1 MDKLLWI
8 ISQSSAKFRRSR
20 NMICIRKRYFNW
32 NRALLLPLGLW
43 PDRQTKFT
51 RFQTRL
57 FCCFLMSSIA
67 FQFSRL
73 FKAECSTDH
82 AIIIISCA
90 TFYVMLTIMFICF
103 WINMKNTKYFLDRLQ
118 CTYNG
123 LKDRNEMAI
132 YDKYGY
138 IGKRLTII
146 LTVLIMGAVFG
157 NFIILYLPYI
167 LDIVMSKNESY
178 AIHIMEMVTKYFI
191 VSEKYY
197 FLILVH
203 LNATCSA
210 ELIVFT
216 ATATTLMSIFKHIC
230 GMFEIASY
238 RIEQAMT
245 IELLRDL
252 NTKNEILIYK
262 NLICAVDIH
271 RKAMV
276 FAKCFMKKLEG
287 SFFFLIIA
295 TVLCLSFNLFGLFHI
310 ESPTEEMEEVLLHN
324 GAVIIILVVLF
335 LANYT
340 GQEITD
346 HSNSVYVT
354 TW

>member
-230 GMFEIASY
+230 GMFEIA
-238 RIEQAMT
+238 R
-245 IELLRDL
+245 
-252 NTKNEILIYK
+252 
-262 NLICAVDIH
+262 
-271 RKAMV
+271 

-354 TW
+354 TYNVS